1 MQQKFSLQRILSLLK
16 KSNIVSKIE
25 IISIDEIAG
34 RSVYRIR
41 CSLIP
46 SKYKLEVKFIKTER
60 EFIYSYQLFT
70 DKPIIRWDNAPHY
83 PDIRTYPHHFHD
95 RNGNVIE
102 SDLKGIVID
111 DLNII
116 LRSIKKMLR

>member
-46 SKYKLEVKFIKTER
+46 
-60 EFIYSYQLFT
+60 
-70 DKPIIRWDNAPHY
+70 
-83 PDIRTYPHHFHD
+83 DIRTYPHHFHD

-116 LRSIKKMLR
+116 LCSIKKMLR